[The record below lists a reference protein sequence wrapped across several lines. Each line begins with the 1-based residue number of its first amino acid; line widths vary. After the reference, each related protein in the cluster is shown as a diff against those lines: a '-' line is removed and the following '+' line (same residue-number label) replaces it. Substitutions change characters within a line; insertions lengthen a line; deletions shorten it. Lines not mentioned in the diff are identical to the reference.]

1 MTLFWILAL
10 CLCLLAAGFVLLP
23 ILLNQASVMRRDR
36 DDQNVAIYA
45 ERLGEY
51 QLALS
56 NGEIDDGEFGLLELE
71 LKKNLLSE
79 TNEVSAERALEVAS
93 SRSLPMAIAF
103 LVPVFAL
110 ILYSDIGLSLG
121 AIEDVQLA
129 QEIKR
134 ADPHDTQGM
143 NDSVGKLAA
152 KLKSQPDNHE
162 GWFLLAQS
170 YLNMAEFEKSAAAF
184 KFLMDKFP
192 QDHGLASYYA
202 EVIYLADNREMTARA
217 SAAIDRTLS
226 LNPADVT
233 MLEIKAMG
241 EFQKGNLAE
250 SLGLFQSALAS
261 NPDPERADL
270 IQKAINRLEE
280 DLIAV
285 GGLKGE
291 EIAASRSP
299 NVSPKISA
307 KPQKANTQKR
317 RIQVLVEVAD
327 SVDVGAS
334 KSVFVF
340 ARAVNGPPMPL
351 AVERLVRGALPK
363 LVTLDESM
371 AMMQGMGLANFDKVQ
386 VVARIS
392 SSGIANVSPDDYQA
406 LSETIDLTSELSV
419 IKLKIEK
426 QVKDF

>member
-23 ILLNQASVMRRDR
+23 VLFNQASVIRRDR

-45 ERLGEY
+45 ERL
-51 QLALS
+51 
-56 NGEIDDGEFGLLELE
+56 
-71 LKKNLLSE
+71 
-79 TNEVSAERALEVAS
+79 S
-93 SRSLPMAIAF
+93 SRRLPMAMAF

-121 AIEDVQLA
+121 AIEDVVLA
-129 QEIKR
+129 EEIKR
-134 ADPHDTQGM
+134 ADPHDTKGM
-143 NDSVGKLAA
+143 GDSVEKLAA

-202 EVIYLADNREMTARA
+202 EVIYLADGREMSPRA

-241 EFQKGNLAE
+241 EFQKGDLLE
-250 SLGLFQSALAS
+250 SLGLFQRALAS

-270 IQKAINRLEE
+270 IQKAISRLEE
-280 DLIAV
+280 DLTAL
-285 GGLKGE
+285 GGFKKE
-291 EIAASRSP
+291 EVTESVSSTM
-299 NVSPKISA
+299 NVEPL
-307 KPQKANTQKR
+307 KANTSKR
-317 RIQVLVEVAD
+317 KIQVLVEVAD

-363 LVTLDESM
+363 LVILDESM

-386 VVARIS
+386 IVARIS

>member
-1 MTLFWILAL
+1 
-10 CLCLLAAGFVLLP
+10 
-23 ILLNQASVMRRDR
+23 
-36 DDQNVAIYA
+36 
-45 ERLGEY
+45 
-51 QLALS
+51 
-56 NGEIDDGEFGLLELE
+56 
-71 LKKNLLSE
+71 
-79 TNEVSAERALEVAS
+79 
-93 SRSLPMAIAF
+93 
-103 LVPVFAL
+103 
-110 ILYSDIGLSLG
+110 
-121 AIEDVQLA
+121 
-129 QEIKR
+129 
-134 ADPHDTQGM
+134 
-143 NDSVGKLAA
+143 
-152 KLKSQPDNHE
+152 
-162 GWFLLAQS
+162 
-170 YLNMAEFEKSAAAF
+170 
-184 KFLMDKFP
+184 
-192 QDHGLASYYA
+192 
-202 EVIYLADNREMTARA
+202 
-217 SAAIDRTLS
+217 
-226 LNPADVT
+226 
-233 MLEIKAMG
+233 
-241 EFQKGNLAE
+241 LAE